1 MEVIERCAVH
11 RMVYP
16 FAKKLNPILHQ
27 IILNKANIS
36 DKGAVM
42 TPWKSYD
49 IKEFDLIGTWI
60 RNFLLS
66 SSLTRHDDLI
76 LRDYDLWGQLYNEGS
91 YQVPHDHLPAHWS
104 FVYYVNTPRGS
115 SPLVFEQSKKR
126 YYPKSG
132 EAIIFPGWIR
142 HFVLPNR
149 CEGRSIIAGNIV
161 YNGK

>member
-1 MEVIERCAVH
+1 MNVIERYTVH

-27 IILNKANIS
+27 IILDKANKL
-36 DKGAVM
+36 DKGALM
-42 TPWKSYD
+42 TPWKCHD
-49 IKEFDLIGTWI
+49 IKEFNLIGTWV
-60 RNFLLS
+60 RNFLIS
-66 SSLTRHDDLI
+66 SSLTR
-76 LRDYDLWGQLYNEGS
+76 RDHLNLEDEHLWGQLYSEGD
-91 YQVPHDHLPAHWS
+91 YQDAHAHLPAHWS

-115 SPLVFEQSKKR
+115 SPLVFEQSKKK

-149 CEGRSIIAGNIV
+149 CEGRSIVAGNFM
-161 YNGK
+161 YTGK

>member
-60 RNFLLS
+60 RNFL
-66 SSLTRHDDLI
+66 I
-76 LRDYDLWGQLYNEGS
+76 LN
-91 YQVPHDHLPAHWS
+91 
-104 FVYYVNTPRGS
+104 
-115 SPLVFEQSKKR
+115 
-126 YYPKSG
+126 
-132 EAIIFPGWIR
+132 
-142 HFVLPNR
+142 
-149 CEGRSIIAGNIV
+149 
-161 YNGK
+161 